1 MGKGRRSLETCWF
14 LVSCSDWPNLFMSTD
29 SRCCWQYC
37 ALSMS
42 RSYYSETIQI
52 SLLDFAHPSAP
63 RRETNIY
70 LWSVRKRKTR
80 PSKCG
85 FFLIFSC
92 EKQRSHFYKATDLY
106 LKGTALQSRSYQKR
120 DKNRKISLYILLNA
134 CCIQLSL
141 VLRERV
147 DPNCTARSWGISLRL
162 YSAVLHRSRHR

>member
-1 MGKGRRSLETCWF
+1 MWLLKCTWNFRNFKLEFLFNSKPPSLGPRSTQLVKKAKNGVKWYRRAKRAQRLLGDGERAAEPGDMP
-14 LVSCSDWPNLFMSTD
+14 VSGIMLWLAKPLYVYRFAVLY
-29 SRCCWQYC
+29 R

-85 FFLIFSC
+85 FFLYSPVRNNGHIF
-92 EKQRSHFYKATDLY
+92 T
-106 LKGTALQSRSYQKR
+106 KR
-120 DKNRKISLYILLNA
+120 LTYI
-134 CCIQLSL
+134 
-141 VLRERV
+141 
-147 DPNCTARSWGISLRL
+147 
-162 YSAVLHRSRHR
+162 